1 VLFEDLGLR
10 PGRKKKTGFSTDVG
24 VLEGLAAAHPLP
36 AEVLQWRTLAKL
48 KNTYVDV
55 LPRLVNPATGRV
67 HTSFNQCVTATG
79 RLSSSEPNLQNI
91 PVRGEWG
98 TRVRSCFIAPEGSA
112 LISADYS
119 QIELRVLAHLS
130 RDEAL
135 VEAFRTDTDIHALTA
150 SEIFGV
156 DVARVDAEMRRAAK
170 TVNFG
175 VLYGMSAF
183 GLSES
188 LGITRA
194 EAERYIAQYFAAH
207 PGVSAL
213 FERIIAEAAGT
224 GMARTMFGRMRPV
237 PELKAKNRAIRQQ
250 GERIAVNTTVQ
261 GTAADII
268 KLAMVRIDRALHDQ
282 KMNARMILQVHD
294 ELLVEAPEAEV
305 EGARAA
311 VEAGM
316 CGAADLRVPL
326 KIAMGHGRNWA
337 EAH

>member
-1 VLFEDLGLR
+1 
-10 PGRKKKTGFSTDVG
+10 
-24 VLEGLAAAHPLP
+24 
-36 AEVLQWRTLAKL
+36 
-48 KNTYVDV
+48 
-55 LPRLVNPATGRV
+55 
-67 HTSFNQCVTATG
+67 
-79 RLSSSEPNLQNI
+79 
-91 PVRGEWG
+91 
-98 TRVRSCFIAPEGSA
+98 
-112 LISADYS
+112 
-119 QIELRVLAHLS
+119 
-130 RDEAL
+130 
-135 VEAFRTDTDIHALTA
+135 
-150 SEIFGV
+150 
-156 DVARVDAEMRRAAK
+156 MRRAAK

-188 LGITRA
+188 LGIPRA
-194 EAERYIAQYFAAH
+194 EAERYIAQYFEAH